1 MTKTI
6 TKPKEIYLRVSN
18 IHWNEGPEKGYTGP
32 KNFWFVFNAD
42 TYKLIKS
49 DPINKFA
56 LFQVIEN
63 ELEDSGEY
71 GGIASDLLEFEWIHK
86 EEFKDKKN
94 YKRWGVRKGQDVE
107 MIDYTDIKV
116 V

>member
-1 MTKTI
+1 MSKTT
-6 TKPKEIYLRVSN
+6 TKPKEIYLRVHN

-32 KNFWFVFNAD
+32 KNFWFVFNSD
-42 TYKLIKS
+42 VYKLIKS

-63 ELEDSGEY
+63 ELEDSGKY
-71 GGIASDLLEFEWIHK
+71 GGIASDLLEIEWVHK
-86 EEFKDKKN
+86 EEFKEKKN
-94 YKRWGVRKGQDVE
+94 YKRWGVRKGQNIEVT
-107 MIDYTDIKV
+107 DYTDIQV

>member
-1 MTKTI
+1 MTKTT
-6 TKPKEIYLRVSN
+6 TKPKEIYLRVHN

-32 KNFWFVFNAD
+32 KNFWFVFNPD
-42 TYKLIKS
+42 VYKLIKS

-63 ELEDSGEY
+63 ELEDSGKY
-71 GGIASDLLEFEWIHK
+71 GGIASDPLEIEWVHK
-86 EEFKDKKN
+86 EEFKEKKN
-94 YKRWGVRKGQDVE
+94 YKRWGVRKGQNIEVT
-107 MIDYTDIKV
+107 DYTDIQV